1 MVKRESRWL
10 VLICGLVLLAQA
22 RAEDSITIEGAPADT
37 GFNVGSEATIRASLR
52 GETSA
57 DLAKFVVFADIS
69 YIGTTAVS
77 SVQLD
82 LQSKEA
88 MGRAQKVIFEGGW
101 PIPAD
106 APTGIY
112 TVTLRVEDRAAHKA
126 YARQKI
132 RGFGAYKKLVRIA
145 HAAIDR
151 TFYVVGQPIQCEV
164 VLENLT
170 HQEMKDLKV
179 EFSNANY
186 PWISLFSSEG
196 SAAAD
201 TANPELGIKVLRDHL
216 NLAPRSEVTIPMMQA
231 GTARFLQGQQVA
243 VMGAGGPARHE
254 KVPPPE
260 VDSYTVAVW
269 NADRTILY
277 DMQFTTPAIVRAPD
291 RERPTPYGRSF
302 THPYNSD
309 IDFKKYREF
318 YSPEQVSPAIAL
330 DRGRT
335 LFRPGDAVPVKVALK
350 NPGDVAW
357 KDVDFRGEILD
368 ASGKALH
375 RANLGPAF
383 DLAPGQTRGVEGTLW
398 TIPGSFPAGVYALRL
413 SVVQPGGGTTAQI
426 TSDFAVNSLP
436 NSLLV
441 ICAHEDDEQ
450 LYAGLMRAAVEAGVP
465 VEVLIFTGGDVG
477 ACERYYSK
485 PCGPNEAREFG
496 MVRMEETM
504 DALGHIGVPRD
515 KVIFLGL
522 PDGGSGAIWSQN
534 IKAANPFLS
543 IYLATDHAPYETVLR
558 PNLPFAREPVIELVK
573 QIITDFK
580 PGMLALTHPDERH
593 VDHRTANWF
602 AMKACHELLRAKRL
616 DPSTVVLADVAYGA
630 GGFKPAPYRYEK
642 APVYLSGEAAALK
655 QEMMWLYQSQDGNL
669 YEGMRRTY
677 SELPREENHLRI
689 LDWQEHEGWNE

>member
-1 MVKRESRWL
+1 MTKRKWSYTL
-10 VLICGLVLLAQA
+10 ALCGLLLAA
-22 RAEDSITIEGAPADT
+22 RALGADSISIEGAPSDT
-37 GFNVGSEATIRASLR
+37 GFNVGSEATIRATVKGVSGDATR
-52 GETSA
+52 
-57 DLAKFVVFADIS
+57 FVVFADIS
-69 YIGTTAVS
+69 YLGTTAVS

-82 LQSKEA
+82 RQTGTKPGEV
-88 MGRAQKVIFEGGW
+88 RFEGGW

-106 APTGIY
+106 APTGVY
-112 TVTLRVEDRAAHKA
+112 SVTLRVEDRAAHKA
-126 YARQKI
+126 YARQQI
-132 RGFGAYKKLVRIA
+132 RGFAAYKKLVRIA
-145 HAAIDR
+145 RTTIDR
-151 TFYVVGQPIQCEV
+151 TFYAVGQPIQCEV
-164 VLENLT
+164 ELENLT
-170 HQEMKDLKV
+170 SHEMKDLKV

-196 SAAAD
+196 SAASQ
-201 TANPELGIKVLRDHL
+201 TENPELGIKVLRDHL
-216 NLAPRSEVTIPMMQA
+216 SLAPRSEVTIPMMPA
-231 GTARFLQGQQVA
+231 STAAFLQGQQVA

-254 KVPPPE
+254 KVAPPE

-277 DMQFTTPAIVRAPD
+277 DMQFTTPAVVRAPD

-318 YSPEQVSPAIAL
+318 YPPDQVSSAIAL
-330 DRGRT
+330 EHGRT
-335 LFRPGDAVPVKVALK
+335 LFRPGDHVTVKATLK

-357 KDVDFRGEILD
+357 KGADFRGEVLD
-368 ASGKALH
+368 AGGKVLH
-375 RANLGPAF
+375 AANLGAGIE
-383 DLAPGQTRGVEGTLW
+383 LAPGQTRAVDAELW
-398 TIPGSFPAGVYALRL
+398 TIPGTLAPGVYSLRL
-413 SVVQPGGGTTAQI
+413 SVVQPGGGIVARI
-426 TSDFAVNSLP
+426 TSDFAVNTLP
-436 NSLLV
+436 QSLLV

-496 MVRMEETM
+496 MVRMEETI

-515 KVIFLGL
+515 KVIILGL
-522 PDGGSGAIWSQN
+522 PDGGSGAIWSKN
-534 IKAANPFLS
+534 IKPSNPFLS

-558 PNLPFAREPVIELVK
+558 PNLPFAREPVIDLVK
-573 QIITDFK
+573 QVITDFR

-602 AMKACHELLRAKRL
+602 AMKACHELLREKRL
-616 DPSTVVLADVAYGA
+616 DPNTVVLADVAYGA
-630 GGFKPAPYRYEK
+630 GGFKPAPYHYGK
-642 APVYLSGEAAALK
+642 ATVYMSGEAAALK
-655 QEMMWLYQSQDGNL
+655 QEMLWLYQSQDGNL
-669 YEGMRRTY
+669 YEGMRHTF

>member
-1 MVKRESRWL
+1 MTKRQVGWWA
-10 VLICGLVLLAQA
+10 VAYGLFLAGQA
-22 RAEDSITIEGAPADT
+22 LGVDSVSIEGAPTDT
-37 GFNVGSEATIRASLR
+37 GYNVGSEAAIHATLKGVSGDAAR
-52 GETSA
+52 
-57 DLAKFVVFADIS
+57 FVVFADIS
-69 YIGTTAVS
+69 YVGTTAVS

-82 LQSKEA
+82 RQPGGQPGE
-88 MGRAQKVIFEGGW
+88 VHFEGGW

-112 TVTLRVEDRAAHKA
+112 SVTLRVEDRAEHKA

-132 RGFGAYKKLVRIA
+132 RGFAAYKKLVRIA
-145 HAAIDR
+145 RTAIDR
-151 TFYVVGQPIQCEV
+151 TFYVAGQPIQCEV

-170 HQEMKDLKV
+170 RQEMRDLKV

-196 SAAAD
+196 SDAGQVE
-201 TANPELGIKVLRDHL
+201 NPDLGIKVLREHL
-216 NLAPRSEVTIPMMQA
+216 NLAPRSEVTIPMMPA
-231 GTARFLQGQQVA
+231 GTAKFLQGQQVA

-254 KVPPPE
+254 TVPPPE

-277 DMQFTTPAIVRAPD
+277 DMQFTTPAVVRAPD
-291 RERPTPYGRSF
+291 RERPTPYGRNF

-309 IDFKKYREF
+309 IDFAKYREF
-318 YSPEQVSPAIAL
+318 YPPERVSPAIAL

-335 LFRPGDAVPVKVALK
+335 LYRPGDPINLKATLK
-350 NPGDVAW
+350 NPGETAW
-357 KDVDFRGEILD
+357 NGATFRGEVLD
-368 ASGKALH
+368 AAWKVLH
-375 RANLGPAF
+375 RANLGGAF
-383 DLAPGQTRGVEGTLW
+383 DLAPGQTRSVDAELW
-398 TIPGSFPAGVYALRL
+398 TIPATLAPGVYVLRL
-413 SVVQPGGGTTAQI
+413 SVVQPGAGSVAQI
-426 TSDFAVNSLP
+426 STDFAVNQLP
-436 NSLLV
+436 QSLLV

-496 MVRMEETM
+496 LVRMEETV

-522 PDGGSGAIWSQN
+522 PDGGSGAIWSRN
-534 IKAANPFLS
+534 IKASNPFLS
-543 IYLATDHAPYETVLR
+543 IYLATDHAPYENVLR
-558 PNLPFAREPVIELVK
+558 PNLPFAREPVIDLVK
-573 QIITDFK
+573 QIITDFR

-602 AMKACHELLRAKRL
+602 AMKACHELLRGKRL
-616 DPSTVVLADVAYGA
+616 DPNTVVLADVAYGA

-642 APVYLSGEAAALK
+642 ATVFLSGEASALK

-669 YEGMRRTY
+669 YEGMRRTF

-689 LDWQEHEGWNE
+689 MDWQEHERWNE